1 MKLHFCLKYT
11 FKNRTIK
18 ILQVG
23 WPWYEPMHVH
33 WPLVLLQAMKCWEVS
48 WDDDEVMILLFFLIL
63 LNGLEDVVKPLKKA
77 LFCSLKVHSF
87 ENLPPQYVWWVN
99 HCKNFFHY
107 ASCGMAW
114 PLHFQFGSYVYV
126 INYINNH
133 KSQAT
138 MQYLLHKKIYK
149 IHT

>member
-48 WDDDEVMILLFFLIL
+48 WDDDEVMILLFYLIL
-63 LNGLEDVVKPLKKA
+63 LDGLEDVVKPLKKA
-77 LFCSLKVHSF
+77 LFCSLKVRSF

-99 HCKNFFHY
+99 HCKKFFTMPHVEWLGLY
-107 ASCGMAW
+107 TSNLVPMSM
-114 PLHFQFGSYVYV
+114 LSTTLTT
-126 INYINNH
+126 INPKLPCNIYYI
-133 KSQAT
+133 
-138 MQYLLHKKIYK
+138 KKIYK